1 MIERAETTGAASMAD
16 AAKEIQLPSGRVA
29 LVRKGFGRDLMHA
42 HRAVGHNPEPTAITF
57 ALIAELAQVDGK
69 TIVYEDVL
77 AMELGDVLS
86 LETEIAEGIEQA
98 GNF

>member
-1 MIERAETTGAASMAD
+1 MDGSG
-16 AAKEIQLPSGRVA
+16 KEVKLPSGRLA
-29 LVRKGFGRDLMHA
+29 LVRKGFGRDLMRA

-69 TIVYEDVL
+69 NIVYEDVQ
-77 AMELGDVLS
+77 AMELGDVLA
-86 LETEIAEGIEQA
+86 LEAEIVEGIEQA

>member
-1 MIERAETTGAASMAD
+1 MEKKEVVRMEDSG
-16 AAKEIQLPSGRVA
+16 KEIKLPSGRLA
-29 LVRKGFGRDLMHA
+29 LVRKGFGRDLMRA

-69 TIVYEDVL
+69 TIVYEDVQ
-77 AMELGDVLS
+77 AMELGDVLT
-86 LETEIAEGIEQA
+86 LEAEIVEGIEQA

>member
-1 MIERAETTGAASMAD
+1 MQDS
-16 AAKEIQLPSGRVA
+16 AKEVKLPSGRVA
-29 LVRKGFGRDLMHA
+29 LVRKGFGRDLMRA

-57 ALIAELAQVDGK
+57 ALIAELVQVDAK

-77 AMELGDVLS
+77 AMKLGDVLS
-86 LETEIAEGIEQA
+86 LEAEIVEGIEEA

>member
-1 MIERAETTGAASMAD
+1 MSKEEP
-16 AAKEIQLPSGRVA
+16 AKELKLPSGRVA
-29 LVRKGFGRDLMHA
+29 MVRKGFGRDLMRA

-77 AMELGDVLS
+77 AMELSDVLS
-86 LETEIAEGIEQA
+86 LEAEIVEGIEQA

>member
-1 MIERAETTGAASMAD
+1 MEDSIR
-16 AAKEIQLPSGRVA
+16 EIKLPSGRTA
-29 LVRKGFGRDLMHA
+29 IVRKGFGRDLMRA

-86 LETEIAEGIEQA
+86 LEAEIVEGIEHT

>member
-1 MIERAETTGAASMAD
+1 MEDS
-16 AAKEIQLPSGRVA
+16 AKEIKLPSGKLA
-29 LVRKGFGRDLMHA
+29 LVRKGFGRDLMRA

-69 TIVYEDVL
+69 TIVYEDVQ
-77 AMELGDVLS
+77 AMELGDVLT
-86 LETEIAEGIEQA
+86 LEAEIVEGIEQA

>member
-1 MIERAETTGAASMAD
+1 MEKTEVVRMEDS
-16 AAKEIQLPSGRVA
+16 AKEIKLPSGKLA
-29 LVRKGFGRDLMHA
+29 LVRKGFGRDLMRA

-69 TIVYEDVL
+69 TIVYEDVQ
-77 AMELGDVLS
+77 AMELGDVLT
-86 LETEIAEGIEQA
+86 LEAEIVEGIEQA

>member
-1 MIERAETTGAASMAD
+1 MEDS
-16 AAKEIQLPSGRVA
+16 AKEIKLPSGKLA
-29 LVRKGFGRDLMHA
+29 LVRKGFGRDLMRA

-69 TIVYEDVL
+69 TIVYEDVQ
-77 AMELGDVLS
+77 AMELGDVLT
-86 LETEIAEGIEQA
+86 LEAEIVEGIEEA

>member
-1 MIERAETTGAASMAD
+1 MEDS
-16 AAKEIQLPSGRVA
+16 AKEVKLPSGRLA
-29 LVRKGFGRDLMHA
+29 LVRKGFGRDLMRA

-69 TIVYEDVL
+69 TIVYEDVQ
-77 AMELGDVLS
+77 AMELGDVLT
-86 LETEIAEGIEQA
+86 LEAEIVEGIEQS

>member
-1 MIERAETTGAASMAD
+1 MEKTEVVRMEDS
-16 AAKEIQLPSGRVA
+16 AKEIKLPSGKLA
-29 LVRKGFGRDLMHA
+29 LVRKGFGRDLMRA

-69 TIVYEDVL
+69 TIVYEDVQ
-77 AMELGDVLS
+77 AMELGDVLT
-86 LETEIAEGIEQA
+86 LEAEIVEGIEEA

>member
-1 MIERAETTGAASMAD
+1 MEAS
-16 AAKEIQLPSGRVA
+16 AKEIKLPSGRLA
-29 LVRKGFGRDLMHA
+29 LVRKGFGRDLMRA

-69 TIVYEDVL
+69 TIIYEDVQ
-77 AMELGDVLS
+77 AMELGDVLT
-86 LETEIAEGIEQA
+86 LEAEIVEGIEQA